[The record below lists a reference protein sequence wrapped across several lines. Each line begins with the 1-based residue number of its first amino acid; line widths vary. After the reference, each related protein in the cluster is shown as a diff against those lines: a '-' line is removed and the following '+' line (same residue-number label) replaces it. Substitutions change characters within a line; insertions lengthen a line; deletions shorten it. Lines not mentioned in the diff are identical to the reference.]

1 MMPLWEFT
9 PAAAFED
16 ARWLDHRIWER
27 VIVAAPSA
35 GEAIRL
41 AAKLEEKTAPE
52 GVGNESVPFVSG
64 FEDEKLYRLRRLP
77 DEEVENYDVTGGEP
91 HVVDARIRDE

>member
-9 PAAAFED
+9 PTAGPED

-35 GEAIRL
+35 GQAIRL
-41 AAKLEEKTAPE
+41 AATLEEKTAPE
-52 GVGNESVPFVSG
+52 GVGNESVPFASG

-77 DEEVENYDVTGGEP
+77 DEEAEQFDVTGDEP
-91 HVVDARIRDE
+91 HVVDARTRE